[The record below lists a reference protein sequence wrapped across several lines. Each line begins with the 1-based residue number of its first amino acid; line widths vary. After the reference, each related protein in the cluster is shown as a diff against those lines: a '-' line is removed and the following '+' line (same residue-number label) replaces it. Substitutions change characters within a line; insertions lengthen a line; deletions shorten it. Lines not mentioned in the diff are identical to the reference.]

1 MIKDKKSMHGTRVNG
16 VKIDSDEELET
27 GDRLEFGSTVRSRG
41 RTYEPSRFRLT
52 IDRLADPYATL
63 AQNPGHSQMKV
74 C

>member
-1 MIKDKKSMHGTRVNG
+1 MIKDKKSMHGTRLNG

-27 GDRLEFGSTVRSRG
+27 GDRLEFGNTVRSRG
-41 RTYEPSRFRLT
+41 RTYEPSHFRLT
-52 IDRLADPYATL
+52 IDKPVDPYVIL